1 MDGPSSA
8 HKRRNGLPLHY
19 ASPAEAPDV
28 SALYLIPETAE
39 RAPASVL
46 TGAPGLFGFTNA
58 SGRID
63 VDALPRCTAT
73 LEDFHGWG
81 EAAGTFIGAL
91 HHRAPLPL
99 VLNVS
104 AADLTEPQLS
114 QLIAGLIAGIG
125 GLTGLEQLSLTVI
138 SAATRPDF
146 DRILQSEIAM
156 RTGIELAI
164 SLTNAR
170 ANQLSP
176 AQFAET
182 ARTLA
187 AENGL
192 GCRIT
197 HSKELSEQGFG
208 GITAI
213 GLGSANPPI
222 LLELWH
228 PGSGELTA
236 EPPHGALALA
246 GKGVTFDSG
255 GLSLK
260 SPAGMYGMHTDCAG
274 AATALAALTVLS
286 SIGTDTAVH
295 IALPLVENLP
305 GPDSIRPGDVVSMR
319 NGLGLEIIDTD
330 FEGRV
335 ILADAVALLAESEP
349 QAIVSLATL
358 TYQVVVALGPEIA
371 GVFGRDETLTERLLE
386 AAAGSGEALW
396 RMPWARR
403 YSKQLRSSA
412 PGATLRNHPL
422 TDSGRAITAALF
434 IGEFVPENI
443 AFAHIDFAG
452 PTVKSTAD
460 GPVATGYGVRTL
472 VNLMSSWTH

>member
-1 MDGPSSA
+1 M
-8 HKRRNGLPLHY
+8 PLHY
-19 ASPAEAPDV
+19 ASSTAEPD
-28 SALYLIPETAE
+28 SFALYLIPETDT
-39 RAPASVL
+39 RAPASSR
-46 TGAPGLFGFTNA
+46 TGAGVLFGFTNS

-63 VDALPRCTAT
+63 VDALPCSSAE

-81 EAAGTFIGAL
+81 EAAGTFIRAL
-91 HHRAPLPL
+91 HHRTPQPLA
-99 VLNVS
+99 LNVS
-104 AADLTEPQLS
+104 AADITEPQLS
-114 QLIAGLIAGIG
+114 QLIAGLIAGVG
-125 GLTGLEQLSLTVI
+125 GLTGLEQLSLTMI
-138 SAATRPDF
+138 SAATHTDF
-146 DRILQSEIAM
+146 DRIVQRELAM
-156 RTGIELAI
+156 RTGIELAA

-182 ARTLA
+182 AWALA
-187 AENGL
+187 ADNGL

-197 HSKELSEQGFG
+197 HSDDLLQKGFG

-213 GLGSANPPI
+213 GQGSARPPV

-228 PGSGELTA
+228 PGNSDLTA
-236 EPPHGALALA
+236 EPPRGALAIA
-246 GKGVTFDSG
+246 GKGVTFDTG

-260 SPAGMYGMHTDCAG
+260 SPTGMYGMHTDCAG
-274 AATALAALTVLS
+274 AATALASLTVLS
-286 SIGTDTAVH
+286 TIGTDTAVY
-295 IALPLVENLP
+295 IALPLVENVP
-305 GPDSIRPGDVVSMR
+305 GPDSIKPGDVVTMR

-349 QAIVSLATL
+349 RAIVSLATL

-371 GVFGRDETLTERLLE
+371 GVFGRDDALTDRLLD
-386 AAAGSGEALW
+386 AAECSGEALW

-403 YSKQLRSSA
+403 YARQLRSIA

-422 TDSGRAITAALF
+422 NDSGRAITAALF
-434 IGEFVPENI
+434 IGEFAPESI
-443 AFAHIDFAG
+443 PFAHIDFAG
-452 PTVKSTAD
+452 PTVKSTPD

-472 VNLMSSWTH
+472 VTLMSSWSN